1 LVASTVQKPAALA
14 AAAANAD
21 REKTRRQRQRE
32 VEEQRA
38 YFRFNLPAPETPD
51 SSPRESPTHAGAASP
66 HMWEREHSPGP
77 ANATAAAPVPA
88 AAAAAVA
95 PSRSASPGPA
105 ASAAAAAAVAA
116 AATVVPVVLSEDDA
130 AALILHGDA
139 KRAWAD
145 IEGGAV
151 VVPRDVATAVL
162 LRYSRHVDG
171 VTEPLE
177 RLMLLVDKLKAD
189 VNAQDAADR
198 ATPLHSLFMHP
209 MQVRPRPPYP
219 PYLDLIQASI

>member
-1 LVASTVQKPAALA
+1 VA
-14 AAAANAD
+14 
-21 REKTRRQRQRE
+21 
-32 VEEQRA
+32 
-38 YFRFNLPAPETPD
+38 
-51 SSPRESPTHAGAASP
+51 
-66 HMWEREHSPGP
+66 
-77 ANATAAAPVPA
+77 
-88 AAAAAVA
+88 
-95 PSRSASPGPA
+95 
-105 ASAAAAAAVAA
+105 
-116 AATVVPVVLSEDDA
+116 PVVLSEDDA

-209 MQVRPRPPYP
+209 MQVRPP
-219 PYLDLIQASI
+219 LHLAALIHVSHAIALRGVCVCVCRVGFCCRAAATCWRRTCAGRACCRCAPSTATTG